1 MIATL
6 LGTGYVPIAPG
17 TAGSALIAV
26 VYYFFFASVAAVD
39 WLVLLAA
46 TFVVGV
52 YTANRMSREWGPD
65 PGRVVVDEGVG
76 YLVTVAFLP
85 HGIWSA
91 ALGFLVFR
99 ILDIWKP
106 FPARQFERLPG
117 GWGIVADDV
126 MAGIYGN
133 LLLRLVFAALGI

>member
-6 LGTGYVPIAPG
+6 LFTGYVPVAPG

-26 VYYFFFASVAAVD
+26 VYYFLCSSTGVVD
-39 WLVLLAA
+39 WLVILGVSFA
-46 TFVVGV
+46 VGV
-52 YTANRMSREWGPD
+52 YTADRMSRVWGPD
-65 PGRVVVDEGVG
+65 PGRVVADEGVG

-85 HGIWSA
+85 HGLWSA

-106 FPARQFERLPG
+106 FPARQLEKLPG

-133 LLLRLVFAALGI
+133 LFLRLVFAIVEI

>member
-1 MIATL
+1 ML
-6 LGTGYVPIAPG
+6 CTGYAPIAPG

-26 VYYFFFASVAAVD
+26 VYYFFFASIGAVD
-39 WLVLLAA
+39 WFVILALA
-46 TFVVGV
+46 FVVGV
-52 YTANRMSREWGPD
+52 YAADRMSREWGPD

-133 LLLRLVFAALGI
+133 LLLRVAFLALGI

>member
-1 MIATL
+1 M
-6 LGTGYVPIAPG
+6 
-17 TAGSALIAV
+17 
-26 VYYFFFASVAAVD
+26 VD
-39 WLVLLAA
+39 WFVILAV

-52 YTANRMSREWGPD
+52 YTADRMSREWGPD
-65 PGRVVVDEGVG
+65 PGRVVIDEGVG

-106 FPARQFERLPG
+106 FPARQLERLSG

-133 LLLRLVFAALGI
+133 LLLRLLFAALEI